1 MENITIALYDD
12 ALCGSSPVMPYVGER
27 YCGKDFT
34 YIAKLYLAAALLR
47 CGFDVLDAPAP
58 RADIQDVIMRV
69 NRAGADAL
77 IMLSYAAFGSRRSF
91 NDAHGFA
98 VRFPLGRFAVKS
110 RVMCEDVC
118 AKLALTGRDGG
129 VGTDGLLG
137 AVNCPAAVIDAG
149 YLTNFDEAKLVT
161 DPDFALEFA
170 EHTAM
175 GLCEH
180 FCMPYVGRD
189 DAFSYPL
196 LGVGRRGKK
205 VKMLQCLLNVHGAR
219 LAPDGVFGGETDK
232 AVKAFCVSNG
242 KPKDGAVTPEV
253 WCDLL
258 LSSLPELTL
267 GSESCAALYI
277 QRKLKSKLYPA
288 PQNGVFDDATLDC
301 VNAFLTDSVGAARI
315 QKNGAVTADVFKLI
329 GAIGGGKPRLF

>member
-12 ALCGSSPVMPYVGER
+12 VLCGSSPVMPYVGEK
-27 YCGKDFT
+27 YCGKEFT
-34 YIAKLYLAAALLR
+34 YIAKLYTAAALLR
-47 CGFDVLDAPAP
+47 CGFEVLDAPAT

-77 IMLSYAAFGSRRSF
+77 IMISYAAFGSRRSF

-98 VRFPLGRFAVKS
+98 ARFPLGRFAVKS
-110 RVMCEDVC
+110 RVMCEDIC

-149 YLTNFDEAKLVT
+149 YLTNFDEAKLVY
-161 DPDFALEFA
+161 DPDFALAFA
-170 EHTAM
+170 EHVAM

-180 FCMPYVGRD
+180 FGMPYVGRD

-196 LGVGRRGKK
+196 LGIGRRGKK

-232 AVKAFCVSNG
+232 AVKAFCMNND
-242 KPKDGAVTPEV
+242 KPKDGAVTPAV

-258 LSSLPELTL
+258 LTSPYELTV
-267 GSESCAALYI
+267 GAKSCAVLYL
-277 QRKLKSKLYPA
+277 QRKLRSKLYPA
-288 PQNGVFDDATLDC
+288 PQTGVLDDDTLDC
-301 VNAFLTDSVGAARI
+301 LNAFLADNVGDARVAKDGSVSADI
-315 QKNGAVTADVFKLI
+315 LKLLSAV
-329 GAIGGGKPRLF
+329 GGGRPRLF